1 MPQNNIWYQYKY
13 AGSDNLDEVLLGS
26 VEPNASAADKKIN
39 RLHSLVA
46 QNRNFSIPG
55 AVQ

>member
-1 MPQNNIWYQYKY
+1 MQYAPKEYEYKY
-13 AGSDNLDEVLLGS
+13 AGSDNLDEVLLDS
-26 VEPNASAADKKIN
+26 VEPNTSAADKKIN

-46 QNRNFSIPG
+46 QNRNFSIPE